1 MAALGLPLRG
11 SRAMLAARLQVDPTV
26 TATPRRPWNP
36 SRLAVGVQLS
46 RHVEESLS
54 LPLRVHRLLPRA
66 RTELSRWFGEQFSS
80 WVQRWGGPTF
90 RAEGGDISFIYFSD
104 ISLRTRGYFSKISS
118 PFGQNTIRGS
128 ANDDVTAMRLQHMLP
143 S

>member
-1 MAALGLPLRG
+1 MA
-11 SRAMLAARLQVDPTV
+11 S
-26 TATPRRPWNP
+26 
-36 SRLAVGVQLS
+36 
-46 RHVEESLS
+46 
-54 LPLRVHRLLPRA
+54 
-66 RTELSRWFGEQFSS
+66 
-80 WVQRWGGPTF
+80 WGGPMF